1 MIRLAIW
8 LVALYV
14 VLWMSAQLLVY
25 GGMLVWLVSI
35 LQHGG

>member
-14 VLWMSAQLLVY
+14 VIWMIVQFLVY
-25 GGMLVWLVSI
+25 GGMLVYI